1 MALFRYTGPD
11 LPVRA
16 GSTPHPI
23 ANGRLVHLDSGAVH
37 QWARAHQRTLIPVR
51 LYESA
56 KYDVMLPARHLR
68 PDHGGEDEH
77 GRADTQT

>member
-1 MALFRYTGPD
+1 MALFTYTGPD

-23 ANGRLVHLDSGAVH
+23 LTDRLVHVDEAGVQ

-51 LYESA
+51 LYQSA
-56 KYDVMLPARHLR
+56 TYDVMLPARHLR
-68 PDHGGEDEH
+68 PHHEEE
-77 GRADTQT
+77 